1 MSTDYR
7 STVFLPN
14 TDFPMKAKL
23 PQREPEILA
32 RWKKLD
38 MYRLL
43 RQAARG
49 RVPFIL
55 HDGPPYANG
64 NIHTGTAMNKILK
77 DVVAYI
83 QAGGGIVYDSEPEA
97 EYRETFQKA
106 GALLNAINLA
116 ESQGM

>member
-23 PQREPEILA
+23 PLREPEILA

-38 MYRLL
+38 MYKRL
-43 RQAARG
+43 RESSRG
-49 RVPFIL
+49 REPFIL

-64 NIHTGTAMNKILK
+64 HIHAGTAMNKNLK
-77 DVVAYI
+77 D
-83 QAGGGIVYDSEPEA
+83 
-97 EYRETFQKA
+97 
-106 GALLNAINLA
+106 
-116 ESQGM
+116 